1 MSTKVQKRERRV
13 ARIRAK
19 VKGTSARPRLVVSRS
34 LKHIYA
40 QLVDDT
46 TGKTIAS
53 VSDVATKEKST
64 KTQRAATVGAALGKK
79 AQEKGIT
86 EVVFDR
92 NGNKYHGRTK
102 AVAEAAR
109 ESGLKF

>member
-19 VKGTSARPRLVVSRS
+19 VTGTQARPRLVVSRS

-40 QLVDDT
+40 QLIDDT
-46 TGKTIAS
+46 SGSTIAS
-53 VSDVATKEKST
+53 ASDVATKEKST
-64 KTQRAATVGAALGKK
+64 KTQRAATVGTTISKK

-102 AVAEAAR
+102 AVADAAR
-109 ESGLKF
+109 EAGLKF